1 MRRIMTIY
9 VMLAVLLLSG
19 CALRTV
25 EDMYTPPKRS
35 SEYEDLQRA
44 IDTAMNGLSYAAPVF
59 GEYRQSVQMADLNGD
74 GLDEYLVFA
83 KDTSDTPLK
92 IMIFTSDEKGCRLAE
107 TLAGRGAAF
116 DLVEYVD
123 LDGRAGMELV
133 VGKQVSN
140 LILRYVSV
148 YTFQDGTSKR
158 LMSGNYSRIVPVDM
172 NGDAVS
178 DLMIITRGEADED
191 NAVAALYSFE
201 AGAMV
206 RSREAELSGSSDRIK
221 RIMIGRLYNDVP
233 YFYLASNVNDDAIV
247 TDVLAIRDGKFTN
260 ISQDNESGTSVQTLR
275 NYYVYAD
282 DIDDDGVLE
291 LPDLIDM
298 VPVENTHR
306 VSRQQMIRWYA
317 MKSDGTEIDKM
328 FTFHNYDDGW
338 YLQLDEDIAARIS
351 VVKKG
356 GNSVFYIWYPD
367 FEGAEELMTI
377 YSLSGTDREAV
388 DKSDHFVLY
397 RTESVIYTVK
407 TESFAAEYG
416 ITPELLA
423 ERFHLI
429 QMDWKNGET

>member
-92 IMIFTSDEKGCRLAE
+92 IMIFTRDEKGCRLAE

-233 YFYLASNVNDDAIV
+233 GVYVASNVNDDEYLV
-247 TDVLAIRDGKFTN
+247 QLK
-260 ISQDNESGTSVQTLR
+260 NES
-275 NYYVYAD
+275 
-282 DIDDDGVLE
+282 
-291 LPDLIDM
+291 
-298 VPVENTHR
+298 
-306 VSRQQMIRWYA
+306 
-317 MKSDGTEIDKM
+317 DKKM
-328 FTFHNYDDGW
+328 
-338 YLQLDEDIAARIS
+338 L
-351 VVKKG
+351 
-356 GNSVFYIWYPD
+356 
-367 FEGAEELMTI
+367 
-377 YSLSGTDREAV
+377 
-388 DKSDHFVLY
+388 
-397 RTESVIYTVK
+397 
-407 TESFAAEYG
+407 
-416 ITPELLA
+416 
-423 ERFHLI
+423 
-429 QMDWKNGET
+429 